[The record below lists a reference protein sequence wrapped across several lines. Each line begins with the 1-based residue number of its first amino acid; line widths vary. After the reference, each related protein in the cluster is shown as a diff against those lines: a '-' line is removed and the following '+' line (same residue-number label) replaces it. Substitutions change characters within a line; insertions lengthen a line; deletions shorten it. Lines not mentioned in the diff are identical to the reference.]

1 MSIRK
6 RVVSLLCAAMMILTS
21 VYIAGPCKAYADDLT
36 EQLQAA
42 REEQA
47 ALEKEINAIQ
57 ANKNKVLEQKS
68 LMDQRN
74 DKLRQEVSLVQ
85 KQFDE
90 TTARIA
96 ELEKQEKEQYELFC
110 QQTRQEEERG
120 KISYWAVIFKATSF
134 ADLLGR
140 IDFINEV
147 MEHDR
152 QVMEKLKAT
161 REQLAEDRAALEEQK
176 AELESTQQ
184 ELEEQIAAADK
195 LLDEYAATEAGKQAL
210 YDQAAEDEANV
221 LAAIRKY
228 EESQKA
234 SSSGGNS
241 GGSSGGNSG
250 GSSGGSSAGVSGF
263 IWPTNATRYV
273 TSTFGGRSSPGGIG
287 STNHQ
292 GVDIGAPYG
301 SAVLAAKG
309 GTVIQAGWN
318 GGYGISVT
326 IAHGDGVTTI
336 YGHMCDWNVS
346 AGQYVEQGQVIGWCG
361 STGNSTGAHIHYGMY
376 VGGSAIDPLPYL
388 PGYILYDC

>member
-1 MSIRK
+1 MSIRR
-6 RVVSLLCAAMMILTS
+6 RVVSLLCAALMILTS
-21 VYIAGPCKAYADDLT
+21 VYMACLVKAYADDLT

-47 ALEKEINAIQ
+47 TLEKEINAIQ
-57 ANKNKVLEQKS
+57 ANKNKVLEQKA

-85 KQFDE
+85 KQSDE
-90 TTARIA
+90 TAARIA

-110 QQTRQEEERG
+110 KQTRQEEERG
-120 KISYWAVIFKATSF
+120 KVSYWAVIFKATSF

-152 QVMEKLKAT
+152 QVMEQLKAT

-176 AELESTQQ
+176 AELVSTQQ

-221 LAAIRKY
+221 LAAIQRY
-228 EESQKA
+228 ESQNSGNSGNSSGGNNSG
-234 SSSGGNS
+234 SSSGG
-241 GGSSGGNSG
+241 
-250 GSSGGSSAGVSGF
+250 SAGVDGY
-263 IWPTNATRYV
+263 IWPTSSTRYV

-326 IAHGDGVTTI
+326 IAHGDGVSTL
-336 YGHMCDWNVS
+336 YAHMCDWNVS
-346 AGQYVEQGQVIGWCG
+346 AGQSVAQGQVIGWCG

>member
-161 REQLAEDRAALEEQK
+161 REELAEDRAALEEQK

-210 YDQAAEDEANV
+210 FDEA
-221 LAAIRKY
+221 AADEERIQEEIRRY
-228 EESQKA
+228 EQEQAQKDNNNT
-234 SSSGGNS
+234 SGGDSGNTSGGGSGSNS
-241 GGSSGGNSG
+241 GEG
-250 GSSGGSSAGVSGF
+250 GF
-263 IWPTNATRYV
+263 IWPTSATRIV
-273 TSTFGGRSSPGGIG
+273 TCPYGYRICPFHGEEYHS
-287 STNHQ
+287 

-301 SAVLAAKG
+301 SAILAAKS

-326 IAHGDGVTTI
+326 IAHEGGRSTL

-346 AGQYVEQGQVIGWCG
+346 AGQQVSQGQVIGWCG
-361 STGNSTGAHIHYGMY
+361 STGNSTGPHIHYGMY
-376 VGGSAIDPLPYL
+376 QNGNLTDPLPYL
-388 PGYILYDC
+388 PGYIPYDW

>member
-1 MSIRK
+1 MWIRR
-6 RVVSLLCAAMMILTS
+6 RVVSLLCAVMMLFTS
-21 VYIAGPCKAYADDLT
+21 VYIARPSKAYADDLN

-47 ALEKEINAIQ
+47 ALEKEISAIQ
-57 ANKNKVLEQKS
+57 ANKNKVLEQKA

-90 TTARIA
+90 TTERIA

-110 QQTRQEEERG
+110 KQMRQEEERG
-120 KISYWAVIFKATSF
+120 KISYWAIIFKATSF

-147 MEHDR
+147 MEHDH
-152 QVMEKLKAT
+152 QVMEKLRVT
-161 REQLAEDRAALEEQK
+161 REQLAKDKVALEEQK
-176 AELESTQQ
+176 AELASTQQ
-184 ELEEQIAAADK
+184 ELEEQIAAANQ

-221 LAAIRKY
+221 LAMIRQY
-228 EESQKA
+228 ESQSSGGSG
-234 SSSGGNS
+234 SSSGGNNSGSAS
-241 GGSSGGNSG
+241 GG
-250 GSSGGSSAGVSGF
+250 SAGVSGF
-263 IWPTNATRYV
+263 IWPTNSTRYV
-273 TSTFGGRSSPGGIG
+273 TSTFGGRTSPGGIG

-326 IAHGDGVTTI
+326 ISHGDGVTTL

-346 AGQYVEQGQVIGWCG
+346 AGQSVAQGQVIGWCG

-376 VGGSAIDPLPYL
+376 VGGSATDPLPYL

>member
-6 RVVSLLCAAMMILTS
+6 RVVSLLCAALMILTS
-21 VYIAGPCKAYADDLT
+21 VYIARPGKVYADDLT
-36 EQLQAA
+36 EQLQEA

-57 ANKNKVLEQKS
+57 ANKNKVLEQKA

-85 KQFDE
+85 KQSDE
-90 TTARIA
+90 TAARIA
-96 ELEKQEKEQYELFC
+96 ELEKQEKEQYKLFC

-161 REQLAEDRAALEEQK
+161 REQLAEDKAALEEQK
-176 AELESTQQ
+176 AELVSTQQ
-184 ELEEQIAAADK
+184 ELEEQLAAADK

-210 YDQAAEDEANV
+210 YDQAAADEANV
-221 LAAIRKY
+221 LEAIRRY

-241 GGSSGGNSG
+241 SGGSSSGGNS
-250 GSSGGSSAGVSGF
+250 SGGGSAGVDGY
-263 IWPTNATRYV
+263 IWPTSSTRYV

-301 SAVLAAKG
+301 SAILAAKG

-346 AGQYVEQGQVIGWCG
+346 AGQSVAQGQVIGWCG